1 MLKLKL
7 DMLYHGLPVEEA
19 KTKYAELA
27 GQAPE
32 VPPPVV
38 ELPKKRRKIVAK
50 KPKME
55 S

>member
-7 DMLYHGLPVEEA
+7 EMLYHGLPMEEA

-32 VPPPVV
+32 VPPPIV
-38 ELPKKRRKIVAK
+38 EPPKRRRKIVAT
-50 KPKME
+50 KPK
-55 S
+55 

>member
-7 DMLYHGLPVEEA
+7 EMLYHGLPMEEA
-19 KTKYAELA
+19 KAKYAELA

-38 ELPKKRRKIVAK
+38 EPPKRRRRVVAK
-50 KPKME
+50 QPKAT
-55 S
+55 